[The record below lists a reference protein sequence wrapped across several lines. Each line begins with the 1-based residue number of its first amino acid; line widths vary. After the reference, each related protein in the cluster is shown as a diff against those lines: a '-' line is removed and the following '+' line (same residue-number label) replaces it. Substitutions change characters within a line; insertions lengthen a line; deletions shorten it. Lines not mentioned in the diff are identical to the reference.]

1 MAKLDKISG
10 NDYDEFSTNELYL
23 RQAAILDEKDES
35 RIRFENEKEHNAV
48 KQVMEGLDLEISK
61 DSEGEYITLA
71 DLVKINEVL
80 EKEKFGNQDIYNNDD
95 VDIVID
101 EIIEDVVQKTKS
113 ERNTKYGQDSLTKGQ
128 KERAKTFLG
137 EGAENVK
144 NMYINTAEMLVD
156 AGYWG
161 SDIMNERLQ
170 DIMNG
175 DRLIGESYGVMMDAL
190 VDYGI
195 TDTNH
200 NIIGDWYN
208 EEDGITAYESE
219 KVTLSEDNQGWANTP
234 DYVANSLTDDIL
246 EDIRKLLYG
255 DGDKNTKEDNTV
267 KDSAEITVIALNGE
281 EIDTTIGELL
291 SDENLESLPP
301 SILEQLKSSLE
312 GATNAA
318 GKITIS
324 DLDSETMNTVYQY
337 KTLKTELENIVANDS
352 YYQSYLEALENG
364 EMTPQEIVAAI
375 NDEDSNLLSD
385 FAAQEEGEKSSET
398 LIKDIKEILY
408 GDENDATDDAIQS
421 TDKITVHSLNG
432 EEVETTMGELL
443 SDENLESLP
452 PSILEDIKST
462 LESSK
467 DAAGK
472 ITISDL
478 DSETMNTVYQYKTLK
493 TELENIIS
501 NDSYYQSYLEAL
513 ENGEMTPQEIVAAVN
528 SRDGS
533 LLNDFVEGEENTGEL
548 SDEQINEIA
557 KSLHDAMKGL
567 GTDESTVKSILNS
580 PNLSDADLIRVM
592 QSYPGGSLVRDIQRD
607 FSGEAE
613 DSLISQITDKLT
625 AQAPITE
632 ETADLIAKELYVATA
647 AYNGTNEQFVE
658 EIFEKLSNE
667 DLSMVNNRYSVVN
680 EGRTLK
686 NDIKEDFS
694 GKAEDALLERLNL
707 IELGLA

>member
-101 EIIEDVVQKTKS
+101 EIIEDVVQDTKS
-113 ERNTKYGQDSLTKGQ
+113 ESNTKYGQDSLTKGQ

-161 SDIMNERLQ
+161 SDTMNERLQ

-234 DYVANSLTDDIL
+234 DYVANSSTDDIL

-301 SILEQLKSSLE
+301 SILKQLKSSLE

-408 GDENDATDDAIQS
+408 GDEDDATDDSIQD

-432 EEVETTMGELL
+432 EEVETTIGELL